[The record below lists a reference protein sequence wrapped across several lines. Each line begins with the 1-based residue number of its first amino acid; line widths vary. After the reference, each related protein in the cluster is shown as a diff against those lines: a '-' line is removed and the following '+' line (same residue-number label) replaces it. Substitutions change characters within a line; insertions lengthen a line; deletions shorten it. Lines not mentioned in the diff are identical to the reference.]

1 MPDPKGRM
9 MEHLYPLL
17 KSVAIFFILVL
28 FIRMLKGR
36 GVFDD
41 SHQPVFNRLVTELAL
56 PVTIFSTLA
65 VSKVHSSQI
74 LSAGI
79 MFGSIMI
86 CCLLAYIV
94 CRAMG
99 LSYRLIGSMVML
111 AGFGSTS
118 TLAYPLIKQTFGGN
132 SEAMALGL
140 MIGEFGV
147 CIPFFTLGIIMAA
160 YFGGKE
166 EAKRPD
172 VIAIVKNFLSSPI
185 FIAFILGLIVSQ
197 IPPARAFMKIPFWT
211 TFFGYFNNGL
221 EILVA
226 ISIGLMLKPIK
237 IRNILPLLLI
247 IVVVKLFL
255 QPFLVKGG
263 AVVAG
268 LSALPTEILVIEAA
282 MPSGAV
288 AAVIADRYGCDGP
301 LASTIVIATYLVS
314 LVTIPVVTLFF
325 T

>member
-1 MPDPKGRM
+1 

-17 KSVAIFFILVL
+17 KSVAIFFILVV
-28 FIRMLKGR
+28 FIQILKRR
-36 GVFDD
+36 GIFDN

-65 VSKVHSSQI
+65 VSRVHSHQI

-79 MFGSIMI
+79 MFGSVAL
-86 CCLLAYIV
+86 CCFLAYGA
-94 CRAMG
+94 CRAMR
-99 LSYRLIGSMVML
+99 LSYRVTGSMVML

-160 YFGGKE
+160 YFGGRE
-166 EAKRPD
+166 EMKRPN
-172 VIAIVKNFLSSPI
+172 VIPVIRDFFSSPI
-185 FIAFILGLIVSQ
+185 FIAFICGLIVSQ
-197 IPPARAFMKIPFWT
+197 IPPASAFMKIPFWT
-211 TFFGYFNNGL
+211 NFFGYFNNGL

-226 ISIGLMLKPIK
+226 ISIGLMLKPIQ
-237 IRNILPLLLI
+237 IRQILPLLMI
-247 IVVVKLFL
+247 IVVIKLIL
-255 QPFLVKGG
+255 QPLFVKGG
-263 AVVAG
+263 AAVAG
-268 LSALPTEILVIEAA
+268 LSALPVEILVIEAA

-314 LVTIPVVTLFF
+314 LATIPAVTILLT
-325 T
+325 

>member
-1 MPDPKGRM
+1 

-28 FIRMLKGR
+28 LIQALKR
-36 GVFDD
+36 KGVFDD

-65 VSKVHSSQI
+65 VSRIHSHQI

-79 MFGSIMI
+79 MFGSIML
-86 CCLLAYIV
+86 CCFLAYVV
-94 CRAMG
+94 CRAMR
-99 LSYRLIGSMVML
+99 LPYRVIGSMVML

-118 TLAYPLIKQTFGGN
+118 TLAYPLIKQTFGGDG
-132 SEAMALGL
+132 EAMALGL

-147 CIPFFTLGIIMAA
+147 CIPFFTLGVIMAA
-160 YFGGKE
+160 YFGGRE
-166 EAKRPD
+166 EMKRPEAIP
-172 VIAIVKNFLSSPI
+172 VIRNFFSSPI
-185 FIAFILGLIVSQ
+185 FVAFILGLAVSQ
-197 IPPARAFMKIPFWT
+197 ISPVSSFMKTPFCAR
-211 TFFGYFNNGL
+211 FFSYFNNGL

-226 ISIGLMLKPIK
+226 ISVGLMLRPIK
-237 IRNILPLLLI
+237 IRNVLPLVGI
-247 IVVVKLFL
+247 IVVLKLLL
-255 QPFLVKGG
+255 QPLYVRAG
-263 AVVAG
+263 ATVVG
-268 LSALPTEILVIEAA
+268 LSALPIEILVIEAA

-301 LASTIVIATYLVS
+301 LASTMVIATYLIS
-314 LVTIPVVTLFF
+314 LVTIPVVTLLF

>member
-1 MPDPKGRM
+1 

-17 KSVAIFFILVL
+17 KSVAIFFILVV
-28 FIRMLKGR
+28 FIQMLKRKGM
-36 GVFDD
+36 FDN

-65 VSKVHSSQI
+65 VSEIHPNQI

-79 MFGSIMI
+79 MLGSVII
-86 CCLLAYIV
+86 CCFLAYMIA
-94 CRAMG
+94 RALH
-99 LSYRLIGSMVML
+99 LSYRVMGSMVLL

-147 CIPFFTLGIIMAA
+147 CIPFFTLGIVMAA
-160 YFGGKE
+160 YFGGRE
-166 EAKRPD
+166 EMKRPD
-172 VIAIVKNFLSSPI
+172 VIPVIKDFFSSPI
-185 FIAFILGLIVSQ
+185 FIAFVLGLIVSR
-197 IPPARAFMKIPFWT
+197 IPAASAFMQIPFWT
-211 TFFGYFNNGL
+211 NFFGYFNNGL

-237 IRNILPLLLI
+237 IRHILPLLGI
-247 IVVVKLFL
+247 IVLLKLLL
-255 QPFLVKGG
+255 QPLLVRGG
-263 AVVAG
+263 ATVAG
-268 LSALPTEILVIEAA
+268 LPALPVEILVIEAA
-282 MPSGAV
+282 MPSGAI

-314 LVTIPVVTLFF
+314 LVTIPIVTLLL

>member
-1 MPDPKGRM
+1 

-28 FIRMLKGR
+28 FIQMLKR
-36 GVFDD
+36 KGVFDN

-65 VSKVHSSQI
+65 VSAIHPRQI
-74 LSAGI
+74 VAAGI
-79 MFGSIMI
+79 MFGSTML
-86 CCLLAYIV
+86 CCFFSYIV
-94 CRAMG
+94 CRAMR
-99 LSYRLIGSMVML
+99 LSYRVTGSMVML

-118 TLAYPLIKQTFGGN
+118 TLAYPLIKQTFSGN

-140 MIGEFGV
+140 IIGEFGV
-147 CIPFFTLGIIMAA
+147 CIPFFTLGVIMAA
-160 YFGGKE
+160 YFGGRE
-166 EAKRPD
+166 EMKRPEVFP
-172 VIAIVKNFLSSPI
+172 VIKNFFSSPI

-197 IPPARAFMKIPFWT
+197 IPAASAFMKTPFWT
-211 TFFGYFNNGL
+211 NFFGYFNNGL

-226 ISIGLMLKPIK
+226 ISIGLMLGPIE
-237 IRNILPLLLI
+237 IRSILPLLAIIALI
-247 IVVVKLFL
+247 KLVL
-255 QPFLVKGG
+255 QPLLVKGG
-263 AVVAG
+263 AVIAG
-268 LSALPTEILVIEAA
+268 LSALPVEILVIEAA

-301 LASTIVIATYLVS
+301 LASAIVVATYLVS
-314 LVTIPVVTLFF
+314 LVTIPVVTVFL

>member
-1 MPDPKGRM
+1 MPDPKGWT

-28 FIRMLKGR
+28 FIRMLKGK

-65 VSKVHSSQI
+65 VSAVHSHQI

-86 CCLLAYIV
+86 CCFLAYIV
-94 CRAMG
+94 CRVMG
-99 LSYRLIGSMVML
+99 VSYRVTGSMVML

-118 TLAYPLIKQTFGGN
+118 TLAYPLIKQTFAGN
-132 SEAMALGL
+132 GEAMALGL

-166 EAKRPD
+166 EMKRPD
-172 VIAIVKNFLSSPI
+172 IIGIVRNFLSSPI
-185 FIAFILGLIVSQ
+185 FIAFILGLTVSQ
-197 IPPARAFMKIPFWT
+197 IPPATAFMKNAFWT
-211 TFFGYFNNGL
+211 GFFGYFNNGL

-226 ISIGLMLKPIK
+226 ISIGLMLRPIK
-237 IRNILPLLLI
+237 IRNILPLLAI
-247 IVVVKLFL
+247 IVLFKLFL

-268 LSALPTEILVIEAA
+268 LSALPAEILVIEAA

-314 LVTIPVVTLFF
+314 LVTIPVVTLFLA
-325 T
+325 

>member
-1 MPDPKGRM
+1 

-17 KSVAIFFILVL
+17 KSVAIFFILVI
-28 FIRMLKGR
+28 FIRMLKQK
-36 GVFDD
+36 GVFDN

-65 VSKVHSSQI
+65 VSTIHPDQI

-79 MFGSIMI
+79 MLASIVV
-86 CCLLAYIV
+86 CCFIAYII
-94 CRAMG
+94 CRAMRI
-99 LSYRLIGSMVML
+99 SYGVTGSMVLL

-118 TLAYPLIKQTFGGN
+118 TLAYPLIKQTFAGN
-132 SEAMALGL
+132 SEAMAIGL

-147 CIPFFTLGIIMAA
+147 CIPFFTLGIIMTA
-160 YFGGKE
+160 YFGGR
-166 EAKRPD
+166 EAMKKPD
-172 VIAIVKNFLSSPI
+172 VIPVIKTFFSSPI
-185 FIAFILGLIVSQ
+185 FIAFVLGLIVSQ
-197 IPPARAFMKIPFWT
+197 IPPAKAFMNTTFWT
-211 TFFGYFNNGL
+211 NFFGYFNNGL

-226 ISIGLMLKPIK
+226 ISIGLMLKPIE
-237 IRNILPLLLI
+237 IRNILPLLSI
-247 IVVVKLFL
+247 IVVLKLFL

-263 AVVAG
+263 ALVTGISG
-268 LSALPTEILVIEAA
+268 LPVEILVIEAA

-314 LVTIPVVTLFF
+314 LVTIPIVTVLFA
-325 T
+325 

>member
-1 MPDPKGRM
+1 

-17 KSVAIFFILVL
+17 KSVAIFFILVV
-28 FIRMLKGR
+28 FTQILKSR
-36 GVFDD
+36 GIFDN

-65 VSKVHSSQI
+65 VSRVHSHQI

-79 MFGSIMI
+79 MLGSVAP
-86 CCLLAYIV
+86 CCFLAYGA
-94 CRAMG
+94 CRGMH
-99 LSYRLIGSMVML
+99 LSYRVTGSMVIL

-147 CIPFFTLGIIMAA
+147 CIPFFTLGVIMAA
-160 YFGGKE
+160 YFGGRGE
-166 EAKRPD
+166 MKRPN
-172 VIAIVKNFLSSPI
+172 VIPVIRDFFSSPI
-185 FIAFILGLIVSQ
+185 FIAFICGLIVSQ
-197 IPPARAFMKIPFWT
+197 IPPASAFMKIPFWT
-211 TFFGYFNNGL
+211 NFFGYFNNGL

-226 ISIGLMLKPIK
+226 ISIGLMLKPIR
-237 IRNILPLLLI
+237 IRHILPLLII
-247 IVVVKLFL
+247 IVAIKLIL
-255 QPFLVKGG
+255 QPLFVKGG
-263 AVVAG
+263 AAMAG
-268 LSALPTEILVIEAA
+268 LSALAVEILVIEAA

-314 LVTIPVVTLFF
+314 LATIPAVTFLL